1 LFPESDGDRPGSGL
15 VQGWRGPRVFPQGGR
30 IGGMK
35 NLIIKLLANAV
46 ALAVASW
53 IVTGITLQGATTGR
67 RVLTLLIVAAIFGLV
82 NAVVK
87 PVVKLLSLPF
97 IILTLGLLTFV
108 INAAMLLLTSWI
120 TGKLDVQFHV
130 DGFWNALFGALI
142 ITVVGVLLNAV
153 LPDKAEIK

>member
-1 LFPESDGDRPGSGL
+1 
-15 VQGWRGPRVFPQGGR
+15 
-30 IGGMK
+30 MK
-35 NLIIKLLANAV
+35 NLIIRLLANAI

-53 IVTGITLQGATTGR
+53 IVNGITLTGATTGR
-67 RVLTLLIVAAIFGLV
+67 RVLTLLIVAAIFGVV
-82 NAVVK
+82 NAIVK

-130 DGFWNALFGALI
+130 DGFWSAVFGALI
-142 ITVVGVLLNAV
+142 ISIVGLLLNVV
-153 LPDKAEIK
+153 LPEEAEVH